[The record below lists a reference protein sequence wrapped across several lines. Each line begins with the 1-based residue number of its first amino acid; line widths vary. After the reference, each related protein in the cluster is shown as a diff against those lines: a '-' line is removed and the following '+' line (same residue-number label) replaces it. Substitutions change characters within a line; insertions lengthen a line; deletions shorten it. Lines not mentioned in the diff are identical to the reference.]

1 MPTYK
6 PNRMNICSGFFA
18 DKENEAGFEYFHEAS
33 GKRTVLIF
41 ATEYIQ
47 LPKEMRVLNENKM
60 NWVKAG
66 AGLPVITPR
75 EDIVLMPEID
85 IDQSS
90 LVGVTISSEI
100 KEGEKRLYLR
110 QITSTKHRRDL
121 WIPDEHAKLI
131 QDAMDSNNDLE
142 LFADSGKVAGFYL
155 IGESE
160 KIYAYL
166 PEWSPEQTEIPLDD
180 LPAKDI
186 PKMEFAKPTN
196 STGGTDGDNEL

>member
-6 PNRMNICSGFFA
+6 PNRMNTCCGFFA
-18 DKENEAGFEYFHEAS
+18 GGDGEAGFEYFHERN
-33 GKRTVLIF
+33 GERTVLIF

-47 LPKEMRVLNENKM
+47 LPSTMRVLNENKL

-75 EDIVLMPEID
+75 EDIVLMPELD
-85 IDQSS
+85 IDQSK
-90 LVGVTISSEI
+90 LTGVMISEKI
-100 KEGEKRLYLR
+100 KEADKRRYLR
-110 QITSTKHRRDL
+110 QITSTKHKREL
-121 WIPDEHAKLI
+121 WIPDEHAKLL
-131 QDAMDSNNDLE
+131 QVAMDENKDME

-166 PEWSPEQTEIPLDD
+166 PEWEPEQLEFNIAD
-180 LPAKDI
+180 LET
-186 PKMEFAKPTN
+186 PKTGFAKPKEA
-196 STGGTDGDNEL
+196 GDDGEL